1 MLKTLGKYIREQ
13 RLIKNMKQEDI
24 AAVAR
29 ITKASISGYELDR
42 RIPPYRVL
50 HNIAKAL
57 DVPESTLLSYIT
69 ADKKDDS
76 SSDRSSYT
84 KDKICYTDTISDPIE
99 DELSLQYTALT
110 NAFNKLSNEGRK
122 IAVQRVKELCY
133 IPMYQRSI

>member
-13 RLIKNMKQEDI
+13 RLIKNMKQEDLAAI
-24 AAVAR
+24 AG

-69 ADKKDDS
+69 ADKKDNS
-76 SSDRSSYT
+76 SSDKSPYKENR
-84 KDKICYTDTISDPIE
+84 ICHTDIISDTIK
-99 DELSLQYTALT
+99 DELPLQYMAITEAL
-110 NAFNKLSNEGRK
+110 NKLSNEGRK